1 MEEPKKDRVAI
12 STKKNYG
19 RIKKKKKKEESYCI
33 LRISSYDTGNTVVA
47 AKKFL
52 KSREWTAKAGVLEK
66 KRLEFLTWR
75 NPQETKSLI
84 MVGKNEPIQTGNKTP

>member
-1 MEEPKKDRVAI
+1 MTQEIPLLQR
-12 STKKNYG
+12 KN
-19 RIKKKKKKEESYCI
+19 
-33 LRISSYDTGNTVVA
+33 
-47 AKKFL
+47 
-52 KSREWTAKAGVLEK
+52 SREWTAKAGVLEK